1 MLKCATL
8 LYSSFGSK
16 IAVISEVNR
25 KINNVVASAP
35 LVLLNLLFLYFML
48 SLNFSVL
55 QIYVL
60 DVQKHITGV
69 IIRQLEG
76 FGSWEGDNKHSWLFE
91 RQCGFVGE
99 GF

>member
-1 MLKCATL
+1 M
-8 LYSSFGSK
+8 
-16 IAVISEVNR
+16 
-25 KINNVVASAP
+25 
-35 LVLLNLLFLYFML
+35 
-48 SLNFSVL
+48 L

-60 DVQKHITGV
+60 DMQKHITGV